1 MKPIVIG
8 KDAAGK
14 PICLTEEMRQ
24 STHMHVIGGS
34 GTGKSKFLEW
44 MIRKDIREGH
54 GFCVIDWHGKLYN
67 DVVRYCSHLD
77 VGLYNDFR
85 KVVLLNPSRPDF
97 ITGFNP
103 FMNPGDDISTQVS
116 KRIDATIKPWGANNT
131 NETPTFARLARV
143 LYTFMAEAGQTL
155 PNAATLLEFDRRE
168 LRDFA
173 ITRVTDTWVKAQW
186 RSLQDVKTAREWRE
200 QVLST
205 DNRLARFIGSSGI
218 RRFMGMEQNNIDLM
232 DIMDSGKI
240 LLVNLGSSGFLDR
253 EAARVFASLFLN
265 EFFDAAM
272 LRANR
277 SESTGQDPSR
287 YILYLDEFQEYITD
301 DIAAMLDQVRKGG
314 LHIVLAHQ
322 HLGHFAENPKLKK
335 SVFTNARLRAVFGGL
350 DYEDAC
356 VLGNEMFLPDLNT
369 RQIEKAIY
377 HTVHVYEKK
386 YETIRSRSRSHGT
399 LTVEGISS
407 GSGASRASSS
417 SSMHGSSLAVTAP
430 GLGAPIQV
438 EGWSTETRGTSDSA
452 SSSYSDAS
460 SDFSAVSHSTGQSQA
475 ETEGEAVVP
484 VWVPMP
490 IQELGS
496 EAEASRETKLS
507 RVAQLL
513 KEQMQ
518 QHCFIKLGTE
528 MTQPLL
534 VPFVKDYGFSEQTL
548 LEYQREVY
556 KQQGALP
563 APEVDLL
570 LEESRRRFLGEAT
583 AATNIRTNESATER
597 ERVVGKGTSARE
609 SPWRH
614 AKLDGTPQ
622 PLAEKSSGRGP
633 KADLDKH
640 AKVAA
645 IIRGHTQNWRTSP
658 QELTSI
664 CKQLDEAGVPSSDK
678 WAERRDDPAS
688 TWQAAGEMHPHL
700 VVKTIE
706 HSLKVA
712 REKGV

>member
-1 MKPIVIG
+1 
-8 KDAAGK
+8 
-14 PICLTEEMRQ
+14 
-24 STHMHVIGGS
+24 MHVIGGS
-34 GTGKSKFLEW
+34 GTGKSKFLES
-44 MIRKDIREGH
+44 IIHGDLREGH
-54 GFCVIDWHGKLYN
+54 GLCLIDWHGSLFR
-67 DVVRYCSHLD
+67 DVLTYCQHFNI
-77 VGLYNDFR
+77 GLPHFGVSDFR
-85 KVVLLNPSRPDF
+85 SVILLDPSHPNF

-103 FMNPGDDISTQVS
+103 FMNRGDDISTQVS
-116 KRIDATIKPWGANNT
+116 KRIDATVKPWGATNT

-143 LYTFMAEAGQTL
+143 LYTFMAEAGETL

-173 ITRVTDTWVKAQW
+173 ITKVSDNWVKAQW

-205 DNRLARFIGSSGI
+205 DNRLARFVGSAGI
-218 RRFMGMEQNNIDLM
+218 RRFMGMEQNNIDLL

-272 LRANR
+272 QRANR
-277 SESTGQDPSR
+277 SEVSGQDPNR

-322 HLGHFAENPKLKK
+322 HMGHFAENPKLKK
-335 SVFTNARLRAVFGGL
+335 SIFTNARIRAVFGGL

-356 VLGNEMFLPDLNT
+356 VMGNEMFLPDLNT

-377 HTVHVYEKK
+377 HTVHVYEKQ
-386 YETIRSRSRSHGT
+386 YETIRSRSRSHAT
-399 LTVEGISS
+399 STAEGISS
-407 GSGASRASSS
+407 GSGDSSGS
-417 SSMHGSSLAVTAP
+417 SHSSVHGSSLAVSGP
-430 GLGAPIQV
+430 GLGSPIQV
-438 EGWSTETRGTSDSA
+438 EGWSTTETRGTSDSL
-452 SSSYSDAS
+452 STSYSDAS
-460 SDFSAVSHSTGQSQA
+460 SAFSAVSHSTSQSHA
-475 ETEGEAVVP
+475 ETEGETVVP

-528 MTQPLL
+528 ITQPLL
-534 VPFVKDYGFSEQTL
+534 VPFVKDYGLSEQTL

-563 APEVDLL
+563 AADVDRL
-570 LEESRRRFLGEAT
+570 LETSHRKFL
-583 AATNIRTNESATER
+583 AAASQTIDVSPRDEF
-597 ERVVGKGTSARE
+597 GTSQALPQKATRKE
-609 SPWRH
+609 TSEERQIWNRTGPAHSPSGAQPPEQPR
-614 AKLDGTPQ
+614 PQ
-622 PLAEKSSGRGP
+622 GERGP
-633 KADLDKH
+633 RTDFENH
-640 AKVAA
+640 AKVARIVKAYGDAWTSDDNLRDICDNLDREVVPVPKTWPTLRDHPARTWVRALEWHKDLVKKA
-645 IIRGHTQNWRTSP
+645 IRY
-658 QELTSI
+658 
-664 CKQLDEAGVPSSDK
+664 
-678 WAERRDDPAS
+678 AS
-688 TWQAAGEMHPHL
+688 
-700 VVKTIE
+700 
-706 HSLKVA
+706 
-712 REKGV
+712 EKAKSTNP